1 MTHLR
6 YTLPLTTG
14 DDVDVVSARLFTL
27 GALGVWETPDGL
39 VAWFEHREEDVP
51 PGGTW
56 EVEPDVDWQAAWKA
70 TIEPVEAGPFTVVP
84 TWLAD
89 DHAPR
94 DDEHTIVLD
103 PGRAFGSGH
112 HATTTQCLELLAA
125 LDLAG
130 ARVLDVGCGT
140 GVLAIGA
147 ALAGAATV
155 VAVDVDP
162 DAVEVTLENA
172 ARNGVELTAGVGSV
186 PPPAAAV
193 AALGGQPRAEVVLA
207 NIITDTLLE
216 LARPLADAVAG
227 GGHLVASGI
236 AAERADEVVAALT
249 AAHLQVRELRERDGW
264 AALLATRPTTQEEPA

>member
-1 MTHLR
+1 VTHLR

-14 DDVDVVSARLFTL
+14 DDAEVVTARLFTV
-27 GALGVWETPDGL
+27 GAVGAWETPDGI

-56 EVEPDVDWQAAWKA
+56 ELEPDVDWQAAWKA
-70 TIEPVEAGPFTVVP
+70 TIEPVTAGPFAIVP
-84 TWLAD
+84 TWLAG
-89 DHAPR
+89 
-94 DDEHTIVLD
+94 EHQPAAGERTIVLD

-112 HATTTQCLELLAA
+112 HATTTQCLELLAE

-147 ALAGAATV
+147 ALSGGATI

-162 DAVEVTLENA
+162 DAVEVTRENA
-172 ARNGVELTAGVGSV
+172 ARNDVTLTAHHGSV
-186 PPPAAAV
+186 PLAAGA
-193 AALGGQPRAEVVLA
+193 AGALGDGRAEVVLA

-216 LARPLADAVAG
+216 LARPLAATVAPG
-227 GGHLVASGI
+227 GSLVASGI
-236 AAERADEVVAALT
+236 AAERTDEVVAALT
-249 AAHLQVRELRERDGW
+249 AAHLQVRDLRERDGW
-264 AALLATRPTTQEEPA
+264 AALRAEAPRAEVAG